1 MLTCRLQYKYMLAR
15 KDGCITIV
23 CAMSN
28 SAGHTKYLGSRE
40 IWPKI
45 GWKQGALPQN
55 KQGAGSIRLGA
66 GSIGTKKWEHLEYL
80 RWEQGDL
87 GPK

>member
-1 MLTCRLQYKYMLAR
+1 
-15 KDGCITIV
+15 
-23 CAMSN
+23 MSHN
-28 SAGHTKYLGSRE
+28 EALFGVFGSRK

-45 GWKQGALPQN
+45 GWEQGELAQN
-55 KQGAGSIRLGA
+55 KLGAGSIRLGA